1 MATIASENLLKAI
14 LELDE
19 NGETVIA
26 ARLAE
31 FLHISSAAVSM
42 ALKRLQRKGYIRVT
56 RERSIE
62 LTRQGFRSACEL
74 VRRHR
79 LVERLLTDV
88 LQMPWEKVH
97 EEAEKLE
104 HAISPE
110 LEKRLLELF
119 GKNGTCPH
127 GNPFTP
133 VLPLRRDAK
142 WFRLTEAPENKR
154 LRVVRV
160 AELHEKEKD
169 FLNSLAAV
177 RLLPGS
183 EVRLLRRT
191 FDGILELRVEDQ
203 TTALSS
209 QSAARIWVQNA

>member
-14 LELDE
+14 LELNE
-19 NGETVIA
+19 NGEEVIA

-31 FLHISSAAVSM
+31 FLRISSAAISM
-42 ALKRLQRKGYIRVT
+42 ALKRLQKKGHVRVSAK
-56 RERSIE
+56 RLIH
-62 LTRQGFRSACEL
+62 LTPEGFRAAAAL

-79 LVERLLTDV
+79 LVERLLTDI

-97 EEAEKLE
+97 DEAEKLE

-119 GKNGTCPH
+119 GERGTCPH
-127 GNPFTP
+127 GSPFTP
-133 VLPLRRDAK
+133 ALHPKRRSRGFLLA
-142 WFRLTEAPENKR
+142 EASENTR
-154 LRVVRV
+154 LRVVRI

-183 EVRLLRRT
+183 YLTLLRKT
-191 FDGILELRVEDQ
+191 FDGVLELRVGDRK
-203 TTALSS
+203 TAFSNE
-209 QSAARIWVQNA
+209 SASRIWVENA

>member
-1 MATIASENLLKAI
+1 MATIAAENLLKAI
-14 LELDE
+14 LELGE

-31 FLHISSAAVSM
+31 FLKISSAAVSM
-42 ALKRLQRKGYIRVT
+42 ALKRLQKRGTVRVSGK
-56 RERSIE
+56 RSIQ
-62 LTRQGFRSACEL
+62 LTRQGFRAACEL

-88 LQMPWEKVH
+88 LHMPWEKVH

-110 LEKRLLELF
+110 LERRLLELF
-119 GKNGTCPH
+119 GENGTCPH

-133 VLPLRRDAK
+133 VLPLGPNARMFPLTDA
-142 WFRLTEAPENKR
+142 PQNKP
-154 LRVVRV
+154 LRVVRI

-169 FLNSLAAV
+169 FLNSLAAL
-177 RLLPGS
+177 RLKPGTQ
-183 EVRLLRRT
+183 LLLAHKT
-191 FDGILELRVEDQ
+191 FDGILQLRVGEKK
-203 TTALSS
+203 AAFSSLSG
-209 QSAARIWVQNA
+209 ARIWVETV

>member
-14 LELDE
+14 LELGE

-31 FLHISSAAVSM
+31 SLQISSAAVSM
-42 ALKRLQRKGYIRVT
+42 ALKRLQKKGFVRISGRH
-56 RERSIE
+56 SIH
-62 LTRQGFRSACEL
+62 LSQAGYRAACDL

-79 LVERLLTDV
+79 LVERLLTDI
-88 LQMPWEKVH
+88 LQMPWNKVH
-97 EEAEKLE
+97 DEAEKLE

-133 VLPLRRDAK
+133 VQPFHPKLGT
-142 WFRLTEAPENKR
+142 FRLTEAPENKT
-154 LRVVRV
+154 LRVVRI
-160 AELHEKEKD
+160 AELHEKEKE

-177 RLLPGS
+177 GLAPGR
-183 EVRLLRRT
+183 ELRVARKT
-191 FDGILELRVEDQ
+191 FDGILELRVGGRKIVF
-203 TTALSS
+203 SS
-209 QSAARIWVQNA
+209 QSGARIWVERT

>member
-31 FLHISSAAVSM
+31 FLRISSAAVSV
-42 ALKRLQRKGYIRVT
+42 ALKRLQKKGYVRISSKHV
-56 RERSIE
+56 IQ
-62 LTRQGFRSACEL
+62 LTPAGLRAASDL

-79 LVERLLTDV
+79 LVERLLTDM
-88 LQMPWEKVH
+88 LQMSWEKVH

-104 HAISPE
+104 HAISPA
-110 LEKRLLELF
+110 LEERLLALF
-119 GKNGTCPH
+119 GEKGTCPH

-133 VLPLRRDAK
+133 TLPFQRSQRC
-142 WFRLTEAPENKR
+142 FQLTEAPENKP

-169 FLNSLAAV
+169 FLYSLAAV
-177 RLLPGS
+177 RLMPGS
-183 EVRLLRRT
+183 GLVLLRRT
-191 FDGILELRVEDQ
+191 FDGTLELRVGDRK
-203 TTALSS
+203 ASFSS
-209 QSAARIWVQNA
+209 QSGSRIWVEPV